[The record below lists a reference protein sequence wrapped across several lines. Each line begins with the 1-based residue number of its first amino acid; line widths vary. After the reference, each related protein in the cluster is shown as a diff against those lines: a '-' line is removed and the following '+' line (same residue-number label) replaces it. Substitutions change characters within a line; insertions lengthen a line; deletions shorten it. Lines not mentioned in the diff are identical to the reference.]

1 MHINANHHVQK
12 TNHRNLLNGL
22 STKRLNGFLI
32 SVLVSTAAH
41 SKLMPK
47 VACAVNGC
55 DNRLPQ
61 LAVLYTF
68 ERKSQANSSSKQAQ
82 FQPPSTQFARLTV
95 SNFCNMFLFETFLKV
110 PKICMFAVTRRMYR
124 QTALQ
129 IATFDK
135 PQCSSSAGF
144 SSSYRET
151 DDPDERNRN
160 FGNSQTQHVAPPN
173 QPFNDSESSKTSTSD
188 KQVFVDVTVSATP
201 AHLA

>member
-55 DNRLPQ
+55 DNRQPQ

-68 ERKSQANSSSKQAQ
+68 ERKSRASKSSISEHPCPLHRSFSCSYVLRVASRMLALCLSRLLTTTQAKPIVPRSKPNSSLLQLNPHVSQ
-82 FQPPSTQFARLTV
+82 FQTFATC
-95 SNFCNMFLFETFLKV
+95 FCS
-110 PKICMFAVTRRMYR
+110 RH
-124 QTALQ
+124 
-129 IATFDK
+129 
-135 PQCSSSAGF
+135 F
-144 SSSYRET
+144 SRFPRYVCL
-151 DDPDERNRN
+151 P
-160 FGNSQTQHVAPPN
+160 
-173 QPFNDSESSKTSTSD
+173 
-188 KQVFVDVTVSATP
+188 
-201 AHLA
+201 